1 MSLFQ
6 ARAAI
11 DVESDHSVLRLGNA
25 AIFTNYLGNKK
36 HLDKIPEGKA
46 IVWDLTKQS

>member
-11 DVESDHSVLRLGNA
+11 DVESDRYVLRLGNA
-25 AIFTNYLGNKK
+25 AIFTNYLGIKK
-36 HLDKIPEGKA
+36 HLD
-46 IVWDLTKQS
+46 